1 MRWIVNST
9 SNGMNKILQI
19 FKRPDLRN
27 KVLFIFFLLAVSR
40 LISSIPIPAV
50 DVSQLKDFFAQNQF
64 FGLISSFTGGSL
76 STLSIAMLG
85 LGPYI
90 TGSIIMQLMTM
101 IFPGLEQMYKYEGE
115 AGRMKFNQYSR
126 LLTVPLAA
134 LQGYGFLVLLARQNV
149 IGHLSPID
157 WATAISVIIAGS
169 VFLMWLGELISE
181 KNLGN
186 GVSLLI
192 LAGIVAGFPASIQQ
206 TLFTFDASQ
215 LFIYAG
221 FIIVALVVIVGV
233 IYISEAQRN
242 IPINY
247 ARRVRGMKMYGGGS
261 TYLPMRVNN
270 AGVIPIIFALSL
282 LLFPGMIANFFVG
295 SNIVTISKVATFFAN
310 FVQNQLWYSLSY
322 FFLVVLFTY
331 FYTAVTFD
339 PKSISENIQK
349 QGGYIPGIRPGP
361 MTAQFLNHLL
371 NRVTLV
377 GAIFLGLIAILP
389 NIVQGATGITTFAVG
404 GTSILIVVSVALEI
418 MKQVDAQLSMYEY

>member
-1 MRWIVNST
+1 MD
-9 SNGMNKILQI
+9 KILQI

-40 LISSIPIPAV
+40 LVASIPIPAV
-50 DVSQLKDFFAQNQF
+50 DVSRLKDFFAQNQF
-64 FGLISSFTGGSL
+64 FGLISTFTGGSL

-90 TGSIIMQLMTM
+90 TGSIIMQLLTM

-115 AGRMKFNQYSR
+115 AGRMRFNQYSR

-134 LQGYGFLVLLARQNV
+134 LQGYGFLVLLTRQNI
-149 IGHLSPID
+149 IGQLSLID
-157 WATAISVIIAGS
+157 WASAISVIVAGS

-192 LAGIVAGFPASIQQ
+192 LAGIVAGFPTSIQQ

-215 LFIYAG
+215 LFTYLG
-221 FIIVALVVIVGV
+221 FVIVALIVIVGV

-247 ARRVRGMKMYGGGS
+247 ARRVRGMKMYGGVS

-282 LLFPGMIANFFVG
+282 LLFPGMIANFFAG
-295 SNIVTISKVATFFAN
+295 SSVPVVSRVASFFAN
-310 FVQNQLWYSLSY
+310 FVQNQLWYSLAY

-377 GAIFLGLIAILP
+377 GALFLGLIAVLP
-389 NIVQGATGITTFAVG
+389 NIVQGMTGITTFTVG

>member
-1 MRWIVNST
+1 
-9 SNGMNKILQI
+9 MNKILQI

-40 LISSIPIPAV
+40 LVASIPIPAV
-50 DVSQLKDFFAQNQF
+50 DVSRLKDFFAQNQF

-90 TGSIIMQLMTM
+90 TGSIIMQLLTM

-134 LQGYGFLVLLARQNV
+134 LQGYGFLILLTRQNI
-149 IGHLSPID
+149 IGQLGLLD
-157 WATAISVIIAGS
+157 WVAAISVIVAGS

-192 LAGIVAGFPASIQQ
+192 FACIVAGFPTSIQQ

-215 LFIYAG
+215 LFTYAG

-233 IYISEAQRN
+233 VYISEAQRN

-247 ARRVRGMKMYGGGS
+247 ARRVRGMKMYGGVS

-282 LLFPGMIANFFVG
+282 LLFPGMIANFFAG
-295 SNIVTISKVATFFAN
+295 SSIPVVSSVATFFTN
-310 FVQNQLWYSLSY
+310 FIQNQLWYSLSY

-377 GAIFLGLIAILP
+377 GAIFLGLIAVMP
-389 NIVQGATGITTFAVG
+389 NIVQGATGITTFTVG

>member
-1 MRWIVNST
+1 
-9 SNGMNKILQI
+9 MNKILQI

-40 LISSIPIPAV
+40 LVSSIPIPAV
-50 DVSQLKDFFAQNQF
+50 DASRLKDFFAQNQF

-90 TGSIIMQLMTM
+90 TGSIIMQLLTM
-101 IFPGLEQMYKYEGE
+101 IFPSLEQMYKYEGE
-115 AGRMKFNQYSR
+115 AGRMRFNQYSR

-134 LQGYGFLVLLARQNV
+134 LQGYGFLVLLSRQNI
-149 IGHLSPID
+149 IGQLGLLD
-157 WATAISVIIAGS
+157 WATVISVIVAGS
-169 VFLMWLGELISE
+169 IFLMWLGELISE

-192 LAGIVAGFPASIQQ
+192 LAGIVAGFPTSIQQ

-215 LFIYAG
+215 LFTYLG
-221 FIIVALVVIVGV
+221 FIVVALVVIVGV
-233 IYISEAQRN
+233 VYISEAQRN

-247 ARRVRGMKMYGGGS
+247 ARRVRGMKMYGGVS

-282 LLFPGMIANFFVG
+282 LLFPGMLGSFFAG
-295 SNIVTISKVATFFAN
+295 SSILVISKVAAFFAN
-310 FVQNQLWYSLSY
+310 FVQNQLWYSLAY

-377 GAIFLGLIAILP
+377 GAIFLGLIAVMP
-389 NIVQGATGITTFAVG
+389 NMVQGATGITTFTVG

>member
-1 MRWIVNST
+1 MS
-9 SNGMNKILQI
+9 KIFQI
-19 FKRPDLRN
+19 FKRPDIRN
-27 KVLFIFFLLAVSR
+27 KVLFVIALLIISR
-40 LISSIPIPAV
+40 LVSNIPIPAI
-50 DVSQLKDFFAQNQF
+50 DTSRLKDFFAQNQF

-76 STLSIAMLG
+76 STLSLGMLG

-90 TGSIIMQLMTM
+90 TGSIIMQLLTM
-101 IFPGLEQMYKYEGE
+101 IFPSLEQMYKYEGE

-134 LQGYGFLVLLARQNV
+134 LQGYGFLVLLSRQNI
-149 IGHLSPID
+149 IGQLGLLD
-157 WATAISVIIAGS
+157 WVSAISAVVAGS
-169 VFLMWLGELISE
+169 LFLMWLGELISE
-181 KNLGN
+181 KNIGN

-192 LAGIVAGFPASIQQ
+192 LAGIVARFPASVQQ
-206 TLFTFDASQ
+206 TLFTYDASK
-215 LFIYAG
+215 FFAYIG
-221 FIIVALVVIVGV
+221 FVAVALTVIVGV

-247 ARRVRGMKMYGGGS
+247 ARRVRGSRVYGGVS

-270 AGVIPIIFALSL
+270 AGVIPIIFALSI
-282 LLFPGMIANFFVG
+282 LLFPGMVANFFAG
-295 SNIVTISKVATFFAN
+295 SNIAFISNIAGAISRII
-310 FVQNQLWYSLSY
+310 QSQLWYSTFY
-322 FFLVVLFTY
+322 FILVVLFTY

-339 PKSISENIQK
+339 PKSIAENIQK

-361 MTAQFLNHLL
+361 MTSQFLNHLL

-377 GAIFLGLIAILP
+377 GALFLGLIAILP
-389 NIVQGATGITTFAVG
+389 NIVQGFSGITAFSVG

>member
-1 MRWIVNST
+1 
-9 SNGMNKILQI
+9 MNKILQI

-40 LISSIPIPAV
+40 LVSSIPIPAV
-50 DVSQLKDFFAQNQF
+50 DASQLKDFFAQNQF

-90 TGSIIMQLMTM
+90 TGSIIMQLLTM
-101 IFPGLEQMYKYEGE
+101 IFPALEQMYKYEGE

-134 LQGYGFLVLLARQNV
+134 LQGYGFLVLLARQNI
-149 IGHLSPID
+149 IGQLTPID
-157 WATAISVIIAGS
+157 WVAAISVIIAGS

-206 TLFTFDASQ
+206 TLFTFDMSQ
-215 LFIYAG
+215 LFTYIG

-247 ARRVRGMKMYGGGS
+247 ARRVRGTKMFGGVS

-282 LLFPGMIANFFVG
+282 LLFPGMLGSFFAG
-295 SNIVTISKVATFFAN
+295 SSITIVSKVATLFTD
-310 FVQNQLWYSLSY
+310 FVQNQLFYSLAY

-349 QGGYIPGIRPGP
+349 QGGYIPGIRPGA

-377 GAIFLGLIAILP
+377 GALFLGLIAVLP
-389 NIVQGATGITTFAVG
+389 NIVQGVTGITTFAVG

>member
-1 MRWIVNST
+1 
-9 SNGMNKILQI
+9 MNKIFQI

-40 LISSIPIPAV
+40 LIASIPIPAV
-50 DVSQLKDFFAQNQF
+50 DVSRLKDFFAQNQF

-90 TGSIIMQLMTM
+90 TGSIIMQLLTM
-101 IFPGLEQMYKYEGE
+101 IFPALEQMYKYEGE
-115 AGRMKFNQYSR
+115 AGRMRFNQYSR

-134 LQGYGFLVLLARQNV
+134 LQGYGFLVLLARQNI
-149 IGHLSPID
+149 IGQLSLLD
-157 WATAISVIIAGS
+157 WASAISVIVAGS

-215 LFIYAG
+215 LFTYLG
-221 FIIVALVVIVGV
+221 FIIVALAVIVGV
-233 IYISEAQRN
+233 VYISEAQRN

-247 ARRVRGMKMYGGGS
+247 ARRVRGMKMYGGVS
-261 TYLPMRVNN
+261 TYLPMRGNN

-282 LLFPGMIANFFVG
+282 LLFPGMIGNFFAG
-295 SNIVTISKVATFFAN
+295 SSIPVISGVAAFFTN
-310 FVQNQLWYSLSY
+310 FIQNQLWYSLSY

-331 FYTAVTFD
+331 FYTAITFD

-349 QGGYIPGIRPGP
+349 QGGYVPGI
-361 MTAQFLNHLL
+361 
-371 NRVTLV
+371 
-377 GAIFLGLIAILP
+377 LGLIAILP
-389 NIVQGATGITTFAVG
+389 SIEQGATGVSAFTVG
-404 GTSILIVVSVALEI
+404 GTSILIVVSVALES
-418 MKQVDAQLSMYEY
+418 MKQVQAQLSLYEY